1 MMDCA
6 QFCFRDQKKSRS
18 LRKQGIGNRICG
30 NCHRAIR
37 REAVMT
43 TEEQLVKR
51 YFDAF
56 NRHDIEEVVA
66 CFHQEAVLVG
76 PNGKRLAGLGSS
88 TLRGG
93 VRFP

>member
-1 MMDCA
+1 VRNSVSA
-6 QFCFRDQKKSRS
+6 IKRRVEAFESKELATESA
-18 LRKQGIGNRICG
+18 G

-37 REAVMT
+37 KEAVMT
-43 TEEQLVKR
+43 TEEQSVNR

-88 TLRGG
+88 TVLRGG